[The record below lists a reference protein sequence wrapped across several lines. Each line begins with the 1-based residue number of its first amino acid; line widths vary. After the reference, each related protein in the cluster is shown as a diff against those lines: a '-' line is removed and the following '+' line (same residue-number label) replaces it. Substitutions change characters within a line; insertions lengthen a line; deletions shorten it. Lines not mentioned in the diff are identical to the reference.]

1 MILNFSC
8 PFPHS
13 LEFCS
18 EGSIWV
24 FVEVTHFAFLKNLFA
39 LIMILLSTGL
49 MGPLFLSQFDV
60 HAQFWFT

>member
-1 MILNFSC
+1 
-8 PFPHS
+8 
-13 LEFCS
+13 
-18 EGSIWV
+18 
-24 FVEVTHFAFLKNLFA
+24 LKNLFA